1 MRIGIKVAAKNERN
15 NKDCD
20 TNIGKNSLGKSIPT
34 NKDFEKSGKGNKSNP
49 LNNPIKIEIYIFFSF
64 RDFE

>member
-34 NKDFEKSGKGNKSNP
+34 NKDFEKSGKGNKEYSILWMLSKN
-49 LNNPIKIEIYIFFSF
+49 K
-64 RDFE
+64 